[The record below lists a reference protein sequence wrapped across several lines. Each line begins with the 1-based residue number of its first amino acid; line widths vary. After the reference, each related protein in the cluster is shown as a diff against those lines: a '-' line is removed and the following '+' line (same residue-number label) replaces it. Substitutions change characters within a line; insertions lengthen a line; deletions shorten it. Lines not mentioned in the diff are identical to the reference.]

1 MVTTKTIHKTRRTT
15 KRQPFN
21 RQIHRP
27 LTYSDTRN
35 DDDTSRLLASSYDY
49 KTPTESISNT
59 YAGIRD
65 KDTAEQIV
73 SQLKETH
80 YETILNRLKIE
91 NVQLQ
96 QIQQL
101 QQQQQQQLDNSTGT
115 ITDDNNT
122 HDTTTNSS
130 SSSNRWDRRTRAMGT
145 ITEAIAQTPAND
157 GQQQQQHTNTG
168 KEQRMQTKTP
178 ETMKP
183 QQTATTHKITTTQ
196 HQQNHK

>member
-1 MVTTKTIHKTRRTT
+1 MNMVTNKTIHKTRSTT

-21 RQIHRP
+21 RQIQRP
-27 LTYSDTRN
+27 LTYSDIRN

-80 YETILNRLKIE
+80 YETIQNRLKIE

-101 QQQQQQQLDNSTGT
+101 QQ
-115 ITDDNNT
+115 
-122 HDTTTNSS
+122 
-130 SSSNRWDRRTRAMGT
+130 
-145 ITEAIAQTPAND
+145 
-157 GQQQQQHTNTG
+157 
-168 KEQRMQTKTP
+168 
-178 ETMKP
+178 
-183 QQTATTHKITTTQ
+183 
-196 HQQNHK
+196 